1 MKWVNEM
8 DNEYNLSVNLSHMRT
23 GEDFLHQKVDAQ
35 CLIDEGWGA
44 CRRPIQVLMLAFWG

>member
-8 DNEYNLSVNLSHMRT
+8 GNEYNLSVNLSHMRT
-23 GEDFLHQKVDAQ
+23 GEDFLHQTVDAQ
-35 CLIDEGWGA
+35 GLRDEGWGA